1 MTQHKRNT
9 VETLLANGV
18 SQHEIHRKTG
28 IDRKTIRKIGRERV
42 APPANSSMATGSGE
56 ACGQIPPPRPPAPTA
71 SGSAAARSAC
81 EPYRDWI
88 EAQIRLGRNAMAIY
102 QDLVDQ
108 YGFASRYN
116 SVKRCCRSLRQTEPA
131 QFDRLEF
138 LPGEEAQVD
147 YGEGA
152 LTLYNGRYRRPRLFV
167 MTLRHSRRS
176 FRKVVWNSSTETWA
190 RLHEEAFRYFGG
202 CVQYVVLDNLKEGVI
217 KPDIFEP
224 ELNRVYAEMLKHYG
238 VVADAARVRDPNRK
252 GTVESAIQHTQT
264 TALKGRRFDSIEAQN
279 QFLAH
284 WETNWA
290 AKRIHG
296 RAKRQVEEMFQEERA
311 HLKPLPVESFRYFTE
326 CVRTVQDDTT
336 VQVDGAWYAAR
347 PAGIGTQVL
356 VRCFRHEIELHHLQ
370 TLVLIRRHT
379 RIAKGAVELP
389 DAERVFNPSRQ
400 TRTLLARA
408 SDVGPHTAAVCQRL
422 FDQQGRLAHRRL
434 WGIVGLAKRYPAW
447 ILEQACAEVASQAVP
462 SYKVIRTLADQFLA
476 KMAERLDPRQADSA
490 LEVLALTQTHE
501 LIRDV
506 SEYGA
511 FFQRASTQA
520 DAAGD
525 LPPLPGHQ
533 AQGEM
538 LPRRSE
544 SFPFYSA
551 TGVVYDHEH
560 AGNRTHLETPALVR
574 GARHAGDA
582 HSGIAGGQPELP
594 GNLLDDLAG

>member
-1 MTQHKRNT
+1 VNVLTQQKRNT
-9 VETLLANGV
+9 VVTLLENGV

-28 IDRKTIRKIGRERV
+28 IDRKTIRKIARGMV
-42 APPANSSMATGSGE
+42 APPSNSPMATGTGDG
-56 ACGQIPPPRPPAPTA
+56 ATQIPPRRPLAR
-71 SGSAAARSAC
+71 AAAIRSAC
-81 EPYRDWI
+81 EPHRDWI
-88 EAQIRLGRNAMAIY
+88 EAQIRLGRNAVAIY

-108 YGFASRYN
+108 HGFTSRYN
-116 SVKRCCRSLRQTEPA
+116 SVKRFCRGLRQTEPA

-152 LTLYNGRYRRPRLFV
+152 LTLHNGRYRRPRLFV

-176 FRKVVWNSSTETWA
+176 FRKVVWNSSSETWA
-190 RLHEEAFRYFGG
+190 RLHEQAFRYFGG
-202 CVQYVVLDNLKEGVI
+202 IVQYVVLDNLKEGVI

-224 ELNRVYAEMLKHYG
+224 ELNRLYAEMLKHYG

-252 GTVESAIQHTQT
+252 GTVESAIQHTQA

-279 QFLAH
+279 DFLAH

-347 PAGIGTQVL
+347 PAGIGHQVL
-356 VRCFRHEIELHHLQ
+356 VRCFDHEIEIRDLKSL
-370 TLVLIRRHT
+370 TLIRRHA
-379 RIAKGAVELP
+379 RIAKGDVELP

-400 TRTLLARA
+400 TKALLARA
-408 SDVGPHTAAVCQRL
+408 NDVGPHTAAVCQRL
-422 FDQQGRLAHRRL
+422 FDSQGREAHRRL

-447 ILEQACAEVASQAVP
+447 ILEQACAQVARQALP
-462 SYKVIRTLADQFLA
+462 SYKVIRTLADQYLA
-476 KMAERLDPRQADSA
+476 KMAERLDPRQADLA
-490 LEVLALTQTHE
+490 LDVPALTQTHE

-506 SEYGA
+506 AEYGA
-511 FFQRASTQA
+511 FFQRASSQINA
-520 DAAGD
+520 AVHDQPSAAGRQT
-525 LPPLPGHQ
+525 G
-533 AQGEM
+533 GEM
-538 LPRRSE
+538 LPRPQASLSVTDSPRRQG
-544 SFPFYSA
+544 SA
-551 TGVVYDHEH
+551 APGGKVH
-560 AGNRTHLETPALVR
+560 A
-574 GARHAGDA
+574 AR
-582 HSGIAGGQPELP
+582 P
-594 GNLLDDLAG
+594 

>member
-1 MTQHKRNT
+1 LTQQKRNT

-28 IDRKTIRKIGRERV
+28 IDRKTIRKIARATVEM
-42 APPANSSMATGSGE
+42 APANSPMATGSGAVGE
-56 ACGQIPPPRPPAPTA
+56 QIPPPRPPALPAAA
-71 SGSAAARSAC
+71 STIARSAC
-81 EPYRDWI
+81 EPHRDWI

-108 YGFASRYN
+108 HGFASRYN
-116 SVKRCCRSLRQTEPA
+116 SVKRFCRSLRQTEPA

-152 LTLYNGRYRRPRLFV
+152 LTLHNGRYRRPRLFV

-176 FRKVVWNSSTETWA
+176 FRKVVWNSSAETWA
-190 RLHEEAFRYFGG
+190 RLHEEAFRSFGG

-252 GTVESAIQHTQT
+252 GTVESAIQHTQA

-279 QFLAH
+279 TFLDH

-296 RAKRQVEEMFQEERA
+296 RAKRQVEEMFQAERG
-311 HLKPLPVESFRYFTE
+311 HLKSLPVEPFRYFTE

-356 VRCFRHEIELHHLQ
+356 VRCFDHEIEIRDLNS
-370 TLVLIRRHT
+370 LVLIRRHA
-379 RIAKGAVELP
+379 RIAKGGVELP

-408 SDVGPHTAAVCQRL
+408 TDVGPHTAAVCQRL
-422 FDQQGRLAHRRL
+422 FDRQGREAHRRL
-434 WGIVGLAKRYPAW
+434 WGIVGLARRYPAW
-447 ILEQACAEVASQAVP
+447 ILEQACAQAAVQALP
-462 SYKVIRTLADQFLA
+462 SYKVIRALADQYLA
-476 KMAERLDPRQADSA
+476 QMAERLDPRQADLA
-490 LEVLALTQTHE
+490 LEVPVLTQTHE

-506 SEYGA
+506 AEYGA
-511 FFQRASTQA
+511 FFQRASDQA
-520 DAAGD
+520 DATVADSTPPAGR
-525 LPPLPGHQ
+525 Q
-533 AQGEM
+533 AGGEM
-538 LPRRSE
+538 LPRPQASLSVPDSPRRQGCAA
-544 SFPFYSA
+544 P
-551 TGVVYDHEH
+551 GGKQH
-560 AGNRTHLETPALVR
+560 A
-574 GARHAGDA
+574 AR
-582 HSGIAGGQPELP
+582 P
-594 GNLLDDLAG
+594 

>member
-1 MTQHKRNT
+1 MTQQKRNT

-28 IDRKTIRKIGRERV
+28 IDRKTIRKIARATVEM
-42 APPANSSMATGSGE
+42 APANSPMATGSGAVGE
-56 ACGQIPPPRPPAPTA
+56 QIPPPRPPALPAAA
-71 SGSAAARSAC
+71 STIARSAC
-81 EPYRDWI
+81 EPHRDWI
-88 EAQIRLGRNAMAIY
+88 EAQIRLGRNAMAIH
-102 QDLVDQ
+102 QDLVDLH
-108 YGFASRYN
+108 GFASRYN
-116 SVKRCCRSLRQTEPA
+116 SVKRFCRSLRQTEPA

-152 LTLYNGRYRRPRLFV
+152 LTLHNGRYRRPRLFV

-176 FRKVVWNSSTETWA
+176 FRKVVWNSSSETWA
-190 RLHEEAFRYFGG
+190 RLHEEAFRSFGG

-224 ELNRVYAEMLKHYG
+224 ELNRLYAEMLKHYG

-252 GTVESAIQHTQT
+252 GTVESAIQHTQA
-264 TALKGRRFDSIEAQN
+264 TALKGRRFDSIAAQN
-279 QFLAH
+279 EFLAH

-356 VRCFRHEIELHHLQ
+356 VRCFDHEIEIRDLNS
-370 TLVLIRRHT
+370 LVLIRRHA
-379 RIAKGAVELP
+379 RIAKGSVELP

-408 SDVGPHTAAVCQRL
+408 QEVGPHTAAVCQRL
-422 FDQQGRLAHRRL
+422 FDSQGREAHRRL

-447 ILEQACAEVASQAVP
+447 ILEQACAQVATQALP
-462 SYKVIRTLADQFLA
+462 SYKVIRTLADQYLA
-476 KMAERLDPRQADSA
+476 KMAERLDPRQADLA
-490 LEVLALTQTHE
+490 LEVPVLTQEHE

-506 SEYGA
+506 AEYGA
-511 FFQRASTQA
+511 FFTHASGQA
-520 DAAGD
+520 DAIVRDPPSAAGR
-525 LPPLPGHQ
+525 Q
-533 AQGEM
+533 AGGEM
-538 LPRRSE
+538 LPRPQASLSVADSPRRQG
-544 SFPFYSA
+544 SA
-551 TGVVYDHEH
+551 APGGKEH
-560 AGNRTHLETPALVR
+560 A
-574 GARHAGDA
+574 AR
-582 HSGIAGGQPELP
+582 P
-594 GNLLDDLAG
+594 